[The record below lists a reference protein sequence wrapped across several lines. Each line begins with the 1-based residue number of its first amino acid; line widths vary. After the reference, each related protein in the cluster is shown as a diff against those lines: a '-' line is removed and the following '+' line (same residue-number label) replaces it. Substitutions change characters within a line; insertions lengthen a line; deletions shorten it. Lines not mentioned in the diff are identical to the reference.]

1 MSTTREHPVQGASVL
16 PSAEMGGPRA
26 VEIPATPADLR
37 ALPATALPGL
47 ARTLRRRLVEITSR
61 SGGHLGP
68 NLGRRRADASPCI
81 AEFRSPARGDR
92 LRHRPPGLR
101 PQDAHRA
108 RRVPRAPH
116 RRGSRPAIRTGGE
129 SAHDRGRELPCLG
142 LDRLGPRHR
151 PGAPPRRRGGCL
163 AVAVIGDGALTGGV
177 GLEALNVLASDTGS
191 RTIVVLNDNTRS
203 YAPTVGGLADHLEEL
218 RRGRR
223 SPPGDEMFTSLGLTY
238 LGPVDGHD
246 HVALAQ
252 ALELA
257 REAAEDPS
265 RSGVLLHVVTRKGAG
280 FARAEDDAT
289 DHWHATG
296 PFETPVSRTCS
307 PVMLQCARR
316 LRRRGPPASAL
327 RSSTRLA
334 PMTGWSPSA
343 RRWSTRWDSTPLQRE
358 MPSRVIDVG
367 IAEQL
372 ALDTA
377 SGLSRGGA
385 KPIVGLYA
393 TFLNRA
399 FDQLLLDVALHG
411 EDVTITLDRAGVTG
425 DDGPSHHGIWDLS
438 VAAQIPGLQVW
449 APRDAAR
456 LDAAVASAVAV
467 EGPSLVR
474 YPQGRLSARGPG
486 PRRSSR
492 RGGARRGRRS
502 SDRRLAGPRHRSSGR
517 SRAVEAARV
526 DRRLT
531 QHRGAR
537 ILSGRCR
544 WRSSCWTWPRRA
556 RAVVTLEDGV
566 ESAGSGP
573 RSPRPS
579 GIAPRSA
586 LRAPGADPRRGRSSS
601 RRQAR
606 CDPPAESGAP
616 GTRPRS
622 HPRAIPTRCAC
633 SERPP
638 GSDLGAP
645 RRGIV
650 GPCGEDDR
658 FAVGHLQRV
667 LGMRTAR
674 AVDGQ
679 LRPPVVVV
687 DDADRRWWGSG
698 RVRP

>member
-1 MSTTREHPVQGASVL
+1 MSTTREHPVQEASVL

-68 NLGRRRADASPCI
+68 NLGVVELTIALHREIRSPHEAIVFDTGHQAYVHKMLTGRAD
-81 AEFRSPARGDR
+81 
-92 LRHRPPGLR
+92 LPGLR
-101 PQDAHRA
+101 TAGGVSGYPDR
-108 RRVPRAPH
+108 
-116 RRGSRPAIRTGGE
+116 GE
-129 SAHDRGRELPCLG
+129 SAHDVVENSQASGSIAWAHG
-142 LDRLGPRHR
+142 IDRAHR
-151 PGAPPRRRGGCL
+151 L
-163 AVAVIGDGALTGGV
+163 AGEEGVSVAVIGDGALTGGV

-203 YAPTVGGLADHLEEL
+203 YAPTVGGLAHHLEEL
-218 RRGRR
+218 REGVVTA
-223 SPPGDEMFTSLGLTY
+223 GAEVFTSLGLTY

-296 PFETPVSRTCS
+296 PFELEPAREPDVVLPGDAPVRAETAETWTARVGAAILDAARADDRVVALSAAMVD
-307 PVMLQCARR
+307 PVGL
-316 LRRRGPPASAL
+316 
-327 RSSTRLA
+327 
-334 PMTGWSPSA
+334 
-343 RRWSTRWDSTPLQRE
+343 TPLQRE

-474 YPQGRLSARGPG
+474 YPK
-486 PRRSSR
+486 
-492 RGGARRGRRS
+492 GACPPEVPALVAVPAG
-502 SDRRLAGPRHRSSGR
+502 DVLAGDVEAPIDVLVLSIGALAD
-517 SRAVEAARV
+517 RAVEAARV
-526 DRRLT
+526 DDGSRNIVVLDPVRALPI
-531 QHRGAR
+531 APP
-537 ILSGRCR
+537 LLDLAA
-544 WRSSCWTWPRRA
+544 RA

-566 ESAGSGP
+566 GSRGIGTAIAQALGERATVSAPTPPVRTLGVAQEFIPQAKRGAILADQGLDAA
-573 RSPRPS
+573 
-579 GIAPRSA
+579 GIS
-586 LRAPGADPRRGRSSS
+586 
-601 RRQAR
+601 
-606 CDPPAESGAP
+606 
-616 GTRPRS
+616 
-622 HPRAIPTRCAC
+622 RAIDA
-633 SERPP
+633 
-638 GSDLGAP
+638 
-645 RRGIV
+645 I
-650 GPCGEDDR
+650 
-658 FAVGHLQRV
+658 LQ
-667 LGMRTAR
+667 
-674 AVDGQ
+674 
-679 LRPPVVVV
+679 
-687 DDADRRWWGSG
+687 
-698 RVRP
+698 